1 MLRFHQIP
9 GTMFLVKTLGLLCL
23 PGCALFGQEGEAVE
37 WDPRE
42 TGELTLNWKT
52 VLIGLLLAL
61 ACCGVWKL
69 LMWLSESRREAINW
83 AKVRIWWP
91 TAMLAWGLVLLAMF
105 TRNESWGPAFDAVLL
120 VFGLLNFPV
129 LLVVGM
135 LAGLLNETVHPA
147 IGVQLLV
154 GSVTMWSGV
163 YFLVRLA
170 EWRAWANVPVSLH
183 LSLPASP
190 SVKDLRL

>member
-1 MLRFHQIP
+1 
-9 GTMFLVKTLGLLCL
+9 MFLVRTLGLSALL
-23 PGCALFGQEGEAVE
+23 GRGLFGQEGEAVG

-69 LMWLSESRREAINW
+69 LMWLLESRREAVNW

-91 TAMLAWGLVLLAMF
+91 TAMLVWGVVLLAMF
-105 TRNESWGPAFDAVLL
+105 TRNESWGSAFDTVLF

-135 LAGLLNETVHPA
+135 LVGLLNQTVHPA
-147 IGVQLLV
+147 VWVQLLV
-154 GSVTMWSGV
+154 GSMTMWSGD
-163 YFLVRLA
+163 YLLVRLA

-183 LSLPASP
+183 LSDPASHR
-190 SVKDLRL
+190 VRDLRL

>member
-1 MLRFHQIP
+1 MVRFYQISAIR
-9 GTMFLVKTLGLLCL
+9 FLVNTLGLLAL
-23 PGCALFGQEGEAVE
+23 PGSALFGQEGEVVE

-69 LMWLSESRREAINW
+69 LMWILESRRDAINW
-83 AKVRIWWP
+83 ARVRIWWP

-105 TRNESWGPAFDAVLL
+105 ARNESWGPAFDAVLL

-129 LLVVGM
+129 LFVVGM

-154 GSVTMWSGV
+154 GSMAMWSGD

-170 EWRAWANVPVSLH
+170 EWRAWANAPVSLH
-183 LSLPASP
+183 LSDPPAA
-190 SVKDLRL
+190 SVKGLRL